1 MASGMVSGYFY
12 RNYIPKMIFLNPHLF
27 LQQDQFTKNLRLAIE
42 KIKEN
47 DFLSIKWLIG
57 ELTVKPVENGYV
69 NFDGNEYSLFIKP
82 VLEELFTRQIDWQCS
97 NVSFPKR
104 DGLL

>member
-1 MASGMVSGYFY
+1 
-12 RNYIPKMIFLNPHLF
+12 MIFLNPHLF
-27 LQQDQFTKNLRLAIE
+27 LQQDQFTKNLRLVIE

-69 NFDGNEYSLFIKP
+69 NFD
-82 VLEELFTRQIDWQCS
+82 
-97 NVSFPKR
+97 
-104 DGLL
+104 